1 MFRVIAIHW
10 QAVLSDCASFL
21 PMQIHSGFLVLA
33 TSAVLG
39 ACANMSN
46 DGSARPNAAASVNTA
61 DRTGG
66 IAPGCAR
73 AELAAGNQRF
83 LKGGMEAHA
92 WQQEKVIKTGEF
104 GQSPSVAILSC
115 SDSRVPLEIIFDQ
128 GVGDLF
134 PVRTAGFVNCIEAT
148 GTFEYGVAALGV
160 NSLMV
165 LGHTKCGAVNA
176 TLEGKPLPGSIPMIA
191 KAIQPAVA
199 DLLKNKKDAT
209 VADLMSAAVEANVR
223 YQMKQVMASSELL
236 RKAQADG
243 KLTLLMAIYDVDTG
257 AVRFLD

>member
-1 MFRVIAIHW
+1 
-10 QAVLSDCASFL
+10 
-21 PMQIHSGFLVLA
+21 MQIQTGFIVLA
-33 TSAVLG
+33 TSSVLG
-39 ACANMSN
+39 ACVTITKNSSTHGDAHAS
-46 DGSARPNAAASVNTA
+46 GGTAARTE
-61 DRTGG
+61 G

-73 AELAAGNQRF
+73 AELVAGNQRF
-83 LKGGMEAHA
+83 LQGGMESHA
-92 WQQEKVIKTGEF
+92 WQQERVITTGEF

-134 PVRTAGFVNCIEAT
+134 PVRTAGFVNCAEAT
-148 GTFEYGVAALGV
+148 GTFEYGVLALGV
-160 NSLMV
+160 NTLMV

-199 DLLKNKKDAT
+199 DLLKNRKDAT
-209 VADLMSAAVEANVR
+209 VNDLMNAAVEANVR
-223 YQMKQVMASSELL
+223 FQMKQVMASSELL
-236 RKAQADG
+236 RKAHDDG